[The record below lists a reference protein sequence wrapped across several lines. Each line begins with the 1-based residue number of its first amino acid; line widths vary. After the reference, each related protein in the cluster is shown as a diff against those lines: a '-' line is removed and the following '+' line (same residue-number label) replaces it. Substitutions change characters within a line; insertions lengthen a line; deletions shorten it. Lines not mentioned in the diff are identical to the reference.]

1 MKKIFLQGL
10 IAGIMAATAS
20 LIYNSIYKTAFVTN
34 FSKVINPS
42 AIIISSIF
50 GCLLM
55 SLGYALLYKFNK
67 IHLHN
72 WLNVVIAILS
82 FASIA
87 SPFAMSLP
95 MDIESPEL
103 FPGLAIPM
111 HLLPALCFFCLS
123 SFFNQNSKLDS
134 YTKKNNSTNDIIQL

>member
-50 GCLLM
+50 GCMLM
-55 SLGYALLYKFNK
+55 ACGNALLFKFNK
-67 IHLHN
+67 LHLQS
-72 WLNVVIAILS
+72 WLNILIVMLS

-87 SPFAMSLP
+87 SPLAMSLP
-95 MDIESPEL
+95 MDVESPEL

-111 HLLPALCFFCLS
+111 HLLPALCYFCIAP
-123 SFFNQNSKLDS
+123 FFNSKSNLHSNTNKVNSINEVL
-134 YTKKNNSTNDIIQL
+134 Q